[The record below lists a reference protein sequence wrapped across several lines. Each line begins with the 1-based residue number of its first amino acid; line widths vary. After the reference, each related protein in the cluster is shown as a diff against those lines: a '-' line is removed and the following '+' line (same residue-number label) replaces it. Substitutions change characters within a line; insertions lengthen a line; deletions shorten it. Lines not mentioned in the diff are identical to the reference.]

1 MQTDLKTGIVDEAS
15 DDKTRVV
22 TEATP
27 VIHCPTTSE
36 VKTGQMK
43 GLAEPAGKVA
53 GNGGATSDD
62 TIDARKLSLSE
73 RVEALK
79 LWMRDPLSR
88 VESNVVLEAL
98 HVRNIAN
105 AQFKLLKYGVLDIPS
120 YEVLPNS
127 PHKKLTPLYK
137 GCKSFRT
144 HQVLSVKQNLTI

>member
-1 MQTDLKTGIVDEAS
+1 MG
-15 DDKTRVV
+15 
-22 TEATP
+22 
-27 VIHCPTTSE
+27 
-36 VKTGQMK
+36 
-43 GLAEPAGKVA
+43 
-53 GNGGATSDD
+53 
-62 TIDARKLSLSE
+62 IDARKLSLSE

-127 PHKKLTPLYK
+127 PHKKLASDLEE
-137 GCKSFRT
+137 FNRA
-144 HQVLSVKQNLTI
+144 VKMYHEWRAEQEFYYQPTQ